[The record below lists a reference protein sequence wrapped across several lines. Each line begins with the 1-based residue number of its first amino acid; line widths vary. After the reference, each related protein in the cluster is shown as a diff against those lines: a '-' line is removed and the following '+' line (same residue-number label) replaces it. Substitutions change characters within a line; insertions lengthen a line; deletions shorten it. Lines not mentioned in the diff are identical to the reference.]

1 MKKGNTRTKKIKVI
15 NIHELSPVMARAA
28 TREETSRVVFNE
40 AWVEF
45 VIANAGD

>member
-1 MKKGNTRTKKIKVI
+1 MNS
-15 NIHELSPVMARAA
+15 HQSSMAS
-28 TREETSRVVFNE
+28 TREETSRVVFLE

>member
-1 MKKGNTRTKKIKVI
+1 MKERGEHKNKIIKMI
-15 NIHELSPVMARAA
+15 NIHELSPVIHGF
-28 TREETSRVVFNE
+28 TREETSRVVFLE